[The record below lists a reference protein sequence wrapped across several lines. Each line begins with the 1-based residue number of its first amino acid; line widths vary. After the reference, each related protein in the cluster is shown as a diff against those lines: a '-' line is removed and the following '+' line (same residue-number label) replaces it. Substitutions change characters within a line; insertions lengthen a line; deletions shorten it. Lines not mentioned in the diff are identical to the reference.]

1 MNKTKIGIMILVSLA
16 LVSLGLDFSP
26 EIKSQIEEIQ
36 PDQVSPTDTN
46 QSPSN
51 QSETDQQDSKDNETE
66 KVDDWQYEGNNR
78 RHLGRPRT
86 PTKVEKDMSALPI
99 RYSSGLLLGQTHKY
113 MAIPSIVNPV
123 SLVTIIASQS
133 TLTPY
138 SSADSLGSAV
148 QQTEDLGLKT
158 GGAQDVNNF
167 RDNIENDYL
176 PINKDISYEGLFHEY
191 FFKTESEG
199 CKNLFC
205 PSYSKAVTE
214 DPLSG
219 EEEYYTTVGLNS
231 ELTEKDFERKD
242 LNLVV
247 VLDISGSMG
256 SSFSEYYYDRFGN
269 KRQVENLTGK
279 SKMEVAKESLRDM
292 TKHLGPDDKFGIVLF
307 NSNSHK
313 AKPMRDVGSTD
324 MDAIR
329 YHIMNNVSEG
339 GGTNM
344 EAGISEATEM
354 LEKYTSSDQSEYENR
369 MVFMTDAMPNI
380 DTTSDEGLT
389 GLAEENAKNNI
400 HTTFVGM
407 GVDFNTELVDSITG
421 IKGANYYSVHS
432 SDQFKQRMDEN
443 FDYMVTPLVYDLE
456 LKLDS
461 EGYKIEKVYG
471 STAAEESTGQIL
483 KVNTLFPS
491 PRKEGKTKGGVVL
504 AQLEKTGKEN
514 QIEAE
519 VSYKNREGEKK
530 EVKET
535 ITFSNRKPEYF
546 EDSGVKKAV
555 LLSRYGDL
563 MKNWINYER
572 QNLEKEPVPE
582 LPPRYQE
589 DGIEPYKPSPRLG
602 EQERQSE
609 DLQVSEKYRERIK
622 KFKNRFKQQKQELNN
637 QNLQQEIEIMNKIL
651 N

>member
-1 MNKTKIGIMILVSLA
+1 MS
-16 LVSLGLDFSP
+16 
-26 EIKSQIEEIQ
+26 
-36 PDQVSPTDTN
+36 
-46 QSPSN
+46 
-51 QSETDQQDSKDNETE
+51 
-66 KVDDWQYEGNNR
+66 
-78 RHLGRPRT
+78 RT
-86 PTKVEKDMSALPI
+86 PTTVEKDESALPI

-113 MAIPSIVNPV
+113 MAVPSMVNPV
-123 SLVTIIASQS
+123 SLVTLIAAYQS
-133 TLTPY
+133 SINTFE
-138 SSADSLGSAV
+138 SAGSLGAAGEAAV
-148 QQTEDLGLKT
+148 QNTDDLGLKT

-199 CKNLFC
+199 CENLFC

-231 ELTEKDFERKD
+231 ELTQKDFERKD

-269 KRQVENLTGK
+269 RRQVENLTGK
-279 SKMEVAKESLRDM
+279 SKMKVAKESLRDM
-292 TKHLGPDDKFGIVLF
+292 TKHLRPDDKLGIVLF

-313 AKPMRDVGSTD
+313 AKPMREVGSTD

-344 EAGISEATEM
+344 DAGMSQATDM
-354 LEKYTSSDQSEYENR
+354 LEKYSGSDQSEYENR

-389 GLAEENAKNNI
+389 GMAEENARNNI

-407 GVDFNTELVDSITG
+407 GVDFNTDLVDSITG
-421 IKGANYYSVHS
+421 VKGANYYSVHS

-443 FDYMVTPLVYDLE
+443 FEYMVNPLVYDLE

-461 EGYKIEKVYG
+461 EGYRIEKVYG

-491 PRKEGKTKGGVVL
+491 PREEGKTKGGVVL
-504 AQLEKTGKEN
+504 AQLEKTGEEN

-519 VSYKNREGEKK
+519 VSYKNREGEEK

-535 ITFSNRKPEYF
+535 ITFSNRNPEYF

-563 MKNWINYER
+563 MKNWIDYER
-572 QNLEKEPVPE
+572 QNLDQEPVPE

-589 DGIEPYKPSPRLG
+589 DGIEPYVQPPTPRLG

-609 DLQVSEKYRERIK
+609 DLQVSEKYRKRIK
-622 KFKNRFKQQKQELNN
+622 EFKQHFEQQKQELDD
-637 QNLQQEIEIMNKIL
+637 QNLQQETEIMNTIL
-651 N
+651 ELRPQ

>member
-1 MNKTKIGIMILVSLA
+1 
-16 LVSLGLDFSP
+16 
-26 EIKSQIEEIQ
+26 
-36 PDQVSPTDTN
+36 
-46 QSPSN
+46 
-51 QSETDQQDSKDNETE
+51 
-66 KVDDWQYEGNNR
+66 
-78 RHLGRPRT
+78 
-86 PTKVEKDMSALPI
+86 MSV
-99 RYSSGLLLGQTHKY
+99 
-113 MAIPSIVNPV
+113 PSIVNPV
-123 SLVTIIASQS
+123 SLLTIIVSQS
-133 TLTPY
+133 SISTFD
-138 SSADSLGSAV
+138 SASSLGAAPEAAV
-148 QQTEDLGLKT
+148 QNTNDLGLKT

-199 CKNLFC
+199 CEDLFC

-231 ELTEKDFERKD
+231 ELTQKDFERKD

-344 EAGISEATEM
+344 DAGMSEATDM
-354 LEKYTSSDQSEYENR
+354 LEKYTGSDQSEYENR

-389 GLAEENAKNNI
+389 GMAEENAKNNI

-407 GVDFNTELVDSITG
+407 GVDFNTDLVDSITG
-421 IKGANYYSVHS
+421 VKGANYYSVHS

-471 STAAEESTGQIL
+471 STAAKESTGQIL

-535 ITFSNRKPEYF
+535 ITFSNRNPEYF

-572 QNLEKEPVPE
+572 QNLDQEPVPE

-589 DGIEPYKPSPRLG
+589 DGIEPYMPSPTPRLG

-609 DLQVSEKYRERIK
+609 DLQVSEKYRKRIK
-622 KFKNRFKQQKQELNN
+622 KFKQHFKQQKQELND
-637 QNLQQEIEIMNKIL
+637 QELQQEINMMNKIL

>member
-1 MNKTKIGIMILVSLA
+1 MNKSRLYLVILVSMA
-16 LVSLGLDFSP
+16 LISLGLDFSP
-26 EIKSQIEEIQ
+26 EIKSQIDEIQ
-36 PDQVSPTDTN
+36 ADQIDPTNTN
-46 QSPSN
+46 QTLSN
-51 QSETDQQDSKDNETE
+51 QSDTDQKDSKDDETE
-66 KVDDWQYEGNNR
+66 KIDDWQYEDNNR
-78 RHLGRPRT
+78 REFRPRT
-86 PTKVEKDMSALPI
+86 PKTVKKDESALPI
-99 RYSSGLLLGQTHKY
+99 RYSSGLLLGQSHKY
-113 MAIPSIVNPV
+113 LAVPSVVNPV
-123 SLVTIIASQS
+123 GLLGVFISQGSIS
-133 TLTPY
+133 TF
-138 SSADSLGSAV
+138 GSAGNIESYAGEV
-148 QQTEDLGLKT
+148 DDLGLKT

-176 PINKDISYEGLFHEY
+176 PINKDITYEGLFHEY
-191 FFKTESEG
+191 FFKTENEG
-199 CKNLFC
+199 CEDLFC

-231 ELTEKDFERKD
+231 ELTQKDFERKD

-256 SSFSEYYYDRFGN
+256 SSFNEYYYDRFGN
-269 KRQVENLTGK
+269 RKQVENLTGK
-279 SKMEVAKESLRDM
+279 SKMKVAKESLRDM
-292 TKHLGPDDKFGIVLF
+292 TKHLGPDDKLGIVLF
-307 NSNSHK
+307 NRDSHK
-313 AKPMRDVGSTD
+313 AKPLRDIGTTD

-329 YHIMNNVSEG
+329 YHVMNNITEG

-354 LEKYTSSDQSEYENR
+354 LEEHSDSNQSKYENR

-389 GLAEENAKNNI
+389 GMAEENAENNI
-400 HTTFVGM
+400 HTTFLGM

-432 SDQFKQRMDEN
+432 SNQFKQRMDKN
-443 FDYMVTPLVYDLE
+443 FEYMVTPLVYNLKLE
-456 LKLDS
+456 LDS
-461 EGYKIEKVYG
+461 EAYRIEKVYG

-491 PRKEGKTKGGVVL
+491 PRKEGKTKVGIVL
-504 AQLEKTGKEN
+504 TQLEKTGQQD
-514 QIEAE
+514 QIDVE
-519 VSYKNREGEKK
+519 VSYENREGENK

-535 ITFSNRKPEYF
+535 ITFSDRKPEYF
-546 EDSGVKKAV
+546 EGSGVQKAV

-582 LPPRYQE
+582 LPPRYRE
-589 DGIEPYKPSPRLG
+589 DGIEPYMPSPRLG

-622 KFKNRFKQQKQELNN
+622 KFKNHSKQQKQQLND
-637 QNLQQEIEIMNKIL
+637 QDLQQEIEIMNKIL